1 MRGWTYLS
9 SQDAPIVV
17 PTRTGFT
24 SELPAMMP
32 SSLAPVR
39 HEFLAFR
46 YDFCNRGSQP
56 AEPKSRSAPVAL
68 QAGQTACAD
77 HHYAEPTLTGPP
89 LTNSSP
95 VGPGK
100 FVSPIS
106 RPPLGAI
113 SPDPSNRPAE
123 TKPSTSARPVV
134 SQTAPCLSREAWQAW
149 GSGRGRKPPLRACA
163 RDAAG
168 PHDGLQELPKRPT
181 CAPRQ

>member
-1 MRGWTYLS
+1 MVRGWTYLS

-24 SELPAMMP
+24 SELPVMMP

-68 QAGQTACAD
+68 QAGQTASAGP
-77 HHYAEPTLTGPP
+77 HYAEPTLNGPP

-95 VGPGK
+95 VGPEK

-106 RPPLGAI
+106 RNHFGAI
-113 SPDPSNRPAE
+113 SPYPSNRPAE

-134 SQTAPCLSREAWQAW
+134 SQTAPAIGQRAITISAGWT
-149 GSGRGRKPPLRACA
+149 RG
-163 RDAAG
+163 G
-168 PHDGLQELPKRPT
+168 P
-181 CAPRQ
+181 C